1 MRVLLLKVS
10 VMANSYN
17 SLKLE
22 GIFNVDMEYLES
34 EMKNNT
40 DSQISGEK

>member
-1 MRVLLLKVS
+1 MWVLLLKVS

-22 GIFNVDMEYLES
+22 GIFNVDMLCLES